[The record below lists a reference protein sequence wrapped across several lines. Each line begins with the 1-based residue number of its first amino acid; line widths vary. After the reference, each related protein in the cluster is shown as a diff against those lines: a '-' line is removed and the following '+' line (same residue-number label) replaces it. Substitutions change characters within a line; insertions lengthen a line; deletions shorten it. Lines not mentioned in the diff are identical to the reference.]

1 MDLLLFLMGGG
12 LLAAAVRWWRPEVS
26 RRAAA
31 GHVLAAGL
39 FFSVALATPALQ
51 VPADIAYIWFP
62 WAETVEETVVPRN
75 PVLRTSP
82 RR

>member
-1 MDLLLFLMGGG
+1 MTD
-12 LLAAAVRWWRPEVS
+12 P
-26 RRAAA
+26 
-31 GHVLAAGL
+31 
-39 FFSVALATPALQ
+39 ATPALQ

-62 WAETVEETVVPRN
+62 WAETVEETVEETVVPRN